1 MKIKVVREFKSHYLA
16 ADERQV
22 NTYHPRNH
30 DTLMS
35 LDSLDSE
42 SELFRLL
49 TDNSVQGIMIMQ
61 DEHVI
66 FANRAASEISGYTRE
81 ELQSFSAKD
90 LMAVVHPDDRE
101 HTYKSIKD
109 LVIGNLSPVL
119 LEFRILRK
127 DGAVCLVDSLASC
140 IEYKPGLAIYL
151 AFFDVTGSKRA
162 QDPVRKSEKENAEI
176 LLAREIANIKHAQ
189 EQLRRAEAQYRTLVE
204 QIPAITYTAA
214 IDDESTTSYISPQ
227 IEAILGFS
235 PEDYRADPDIWRKRL
250 HPDDYDRVLAELNQS
265 RACNRPFKSEYRM
278 IARDGRVIWFRDEA
292 VVVRDC
298 AGKALFLQGVM
309 FDISDTKQIEEALRD
324 SEEKF
329 RTLFNSASDAIFIHD
344 MKGHFFEVNQ
354 AACERLGYSRDE
366 LLHMKSQ
373 DIDPPAKAALVPD
386 LIKEVIEFGQKV
398 FETAQ
403 VRRDGTLV
411 LVEMNARLIDYSGSK
426 AILCVS
432 RDITER
438 KRTEEELL
446 NKDRLLGG
454 VAVATNILLTETDL
468 MSSIDQTL
476 ELLGAATG
484 ADRVCVFSNH
494 DSEKGEHLGHK
505 CHEWIRD
512 TITPLVDAS
521 DLPNSCYYSGMPR
534 WYETLNAGHSIRG
547 LVREFPESERLMLEA
562 QNIKSILTIPIFVE
576 SRFWGFIGFHDCHSE
591 RVWTGIEVSILQAAA
606 ASIGGA
612 IARRHAED
620 ELRTAKD
627 WAESAACAKS
637 EFLANMSHEIRTP
650 MNTIIGLTDLLLET
664 EMDPEQSDYAKTI
677 RNSGE
682 ALLSIINNILDFSKI
697 DSGKIELEAQP
708 FGIRDFIEDSLALV
722 AAQASKKNLSLDYTI
737 NPNAPGII
745 MGDPA
750 KLQQILI
757 NLLSNAVKFTKRGG
771 ISVYVSSRK
780 LEGSDNEIHFAV
792 KDTGIGIPENKID
805 QLFQSFSQV
814 DASTTR
820 KYGGT
825 GLGLAISKRLAE
837 LMGGK
842 IWVESELGMG
852 SVFHFTIIVKAAT
865 EKQVV
870 SGINDQQSIVCP
882 MYRAP
887 RPLRILLAE
896 DNEVNQMVALKMLE
910 KIGYQADIAANGR
923 EVLNAL
929 ERQHYDLILMDIQM
943 PEMDGFETAKKIR
956 MLWPNGPT
964 IIAMTAYA
972 LEGDRERCL
981 NAGMDD
987 YISKPIR
994 LKELQIKLI
1003 KFENGL

>member
-1 MKIKVVREFKSHYLA
+1 
-16 ADERQV
+16 
-22 NTYHPRNH
+22 
-30 DTLMS
+30 MS
-35 LDSLDSE
+35 LDSLDGE
-42 SELFRLL
+42 SELYRLL
-49 TDNSVQGIMIMQ
+49 IDNSLQGLLILQ

-66 FANRAASEISGYTRE
+66 FANKAVAEISGYTQE
-81 ELQSFSAKD
+81 ELQSFSVKD
-90 LMAVVHPDDRE
+90 LMAAVHPDDRE
-101 HTYKSIKD
+101 HTFKSIEN
-109 LVIGNLSPVL
+109 LVVGSLSPAL
-119 LEFRILRK
+119 LEFRIIRK
-127 DGAVCLVDSLASC
+127 NGAIRWIDSLASC
-140 IEYKPGLAIYL
+140 IKYKHGTAFYL
-151 AFFDVTGSKRA
+151 AFFDITGSKIA
-162 QDPVRKSEKENAEI
+162 EDPVHKSEQENAEI
-176 LLAREIANIKHAQ
+176 LVAREIANIKRAQ
-189 EQLRRAEAQYRTLVE
+189 EQLHRAEAQYRALVE

-227 IEAILGFS
+227 IEASLGFT
-235 PEDYRADPDIWRKRL
+235 PDEYRADPDIWRKRL
-250 HPDDYDRVLAELNQS
+250 HPDDCDRVLAELNQS

-298 AGKALFLQGVM
+298 TGKPLFLQGVM
-309 FDISDTKQIEEALRD
+309 FDISDAKQIEDALRE

-344 MKGHFFEVNQ
+344 LKGHFFEVNQ

-366 LLHMKSQ
+366 LLQMKPQ
-373 DIDPPAKAALVPD
+373 DIDPPAEAAQVPD
-386 LIKEVIEFGQKV
+386 RIKEVIEFGQKV
-398 FETAQ
+398 FESAQ
-403 VRRDGTLV
+403 VRRDGTLIP
-411 LVEMNARLIDYSGSK
+411 VEMNARLIDYRGSK
-426 AILCVS
+426 AILSVS

-438 KRTEEELL
+438 KRIEEELL

-476 ELLGAATG
+476 ELLGTATG
-484 ADRVCVFSNH
+484 ADRAYVFVNH
-494 DSEKGEHLGHK
+494 DSETGEHLGRK
-505 CHEWIRD
+505 CHEWTRD
-512 TITPLVDAS
+512 TMTPHEDTS
-521 DLPNSCYYSGMPR
+521 DLPNASYYLAMPR
-534 WYETLNAGHSIRG
+534 WYETLNAGHPIRG
-547 LVREFPESERLMLEA
+547 LVRELPKSERLMLEP
-562 QNIKSILTIPIFVE
+562 QNIKSLLAIPIFVE
-576 SRFWGFIGFHDCHSE
+576 CRFWGFIGFHDCHSE

-627 WAESAACAKS
+627 WAESAARAKS

-664 EMDPEQSDYAKTI
+664 EMDPEQSDYAKII

-708 FGIRDFIEDSLALV
+708 FGLKDFVEDSLALV
-722 AAQASKKNLSLDYTI
+722 AAQASKKDLSLDCTI

-757 NLLSNAVKFTKRGG
+757 NLLGNAVKFTKRGG
-771 ISVYVSSRK
+771 ISVCVSSRK
-780 LEGSDNEIHFAV
+780 LEGNDNEIHFAV

-842 IWVESELGMG
+842 IWVESELGKG
-852 SVFHFTIIVKAAT
+852 SVFHFTIIAKAAT

-870 SGINDQQSIVCP
+870 SGINDRQSVVSP
-882 MYRAP
+882 KYGAP

-923 EVLNAL
+923 EVLQAL
-929 ERQHYDLILMDIQM
+929 QRQPYDLILMDIQM
-943 PEMDGFETAKKIR
+943 PEMDGFETARKIR
-956 MLWPNGPT
+956 TLWPDGPR

-994 LKELQIKLI
+994 LKELQSKLI